1 MAGGVLGEEDL
12 TPACGTKQPRRGVV
26 DALQDNTSA
35 GALHPPLVRTLTLNK
50 AIIIEFHLN
59 E

>member
-1 MAGGVLGEEDL
+1 MAGGVLGEEGF
-12 TPACGTKQPRRGVV
+12 TQACGSEAAV
-26 DALQDNTSA
+26 DALQDNRTA
-35 GALHPPLVRTLTLNK
+35 GAPHPPLLHTLTLNK

>member
-1 MAGGVLGEEDL
+1 MAGGVPGEEDL
-12 TPACGTKQPRRGVV
+12 PRVWNKAAQEGVA

-35 GALHPPLVRTLTLNK
+35 GAFHPPLVRTLTLNK